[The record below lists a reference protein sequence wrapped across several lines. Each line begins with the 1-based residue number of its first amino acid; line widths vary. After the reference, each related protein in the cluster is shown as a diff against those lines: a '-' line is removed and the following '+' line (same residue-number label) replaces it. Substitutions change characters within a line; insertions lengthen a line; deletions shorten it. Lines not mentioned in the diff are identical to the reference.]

1 MSNSLILRNS
11 VNSRKFTFFKKFTK
25 IQENNKLNVKG
36 STKTCWSCS
45 GEGQGNC
52 VSGRRISLCLAEIT
66 TRHSEK
72 IPEELVYKHRQQQ
85 IKNTGFVDDAALY
98 GKNAEGAKLNG
109 KIYSEI
115 LNEMALDAHPTKT
128 VQVVIGHKRS
138 IEKLKDDIKLDPT
151 KVQGHNIEIKKE
163 EKYLGQFVPEGGKKQ
178 YIERNIEAKMA
189 RIIVTSNE
197 IRNILR
203 HPIMSRFGKVLAQK
217 TLIVSQIIPLIT
229 YGCQSWLYPN
239 KGQIKM
245 LEKILTKNL

>member
-1 MSNSLILRNS
+1 
-11 VNSRKFTFFKKFTK
+11 
-25 IQENNKLNVKG
+25 
-36 STKTCWSCS
+36 
-45 GEGQGNC
+45 
-52 VSGRRISLCLAEIT
+52 
-66 TRHSEK
+66 
-72 IPEELVYKHRQQQ
+72 
-85 IKNTGFVDDAALY
+85 
-98 GKNAEGAKLNG
+98 
-109 KIYSEI
+109 
-115 LNEMALDAHPTKT
+115 MALDAHPTKT

-138 IEKLKDDIKLDPT
+138 IEQLKDDIKLDPT

-245 LEKILTKNL
+245 LEKILKKSLEIVLSLPANTNYEAMLNQMGLTHIESTINALKLKYFQNKIHVKKRGVLYRILREEFLFDIPGGFSEEISQLCQRYKIPDINLQYV